1 MLRAI
6 RTRKLALGVVLAILA
21 ASIPP
26 LRAAVLDQLGAS
38 PLHRFTAAD
47 NPSAAVQF

>member
-6 RTRKLALGVVLAILA
+6 TTRKLALGVVLAILA

-38 PLHRFTAAD
+38 PLHFTAAD
-47 NPSAAVQF
+47 DTAAAVTS